1 MVKNK
6 TVQKKVEGG
15 KYGYILTTVVG
26 RIGARGNVV
35 KAKKNVLLR
44 CACLLDKRCL
54 TASPRAP
61 PPPGGWGAPPGQATL
76 LTFRFLICT

>member
-1 MVKNK
+1 MLNMVKNK

-35 KAKKNVLLR
+35 KAKKTCYCAAPVCWINVV
-44 CACLLDKRCL
+44 
-54 TASPRAP
+54 
-61 PPPGGWGAPPGQATL
+61 
-76 LTFRFLICT
+76 